1 MTNPEKPVKQLEL
14 PMLVDVN
21 AKGHITSTVKSSLP
35 HDQNSQSLIK
45 ATPQDQSIYEAIT
58 NNYFLSIKKA

>member
-1 MTNPEKPVKQLEL
+1 MTNPEHPVKQLEL

-21 AKGHITSTVKSSLP
+21 AKVPSTSTVKSSLP
-35 HDQNSQSLIK
+35 HDQNAPSLIK